1 MCICGFVCVPL
12 IAWGIG
18 VLGIAGG
25 AGIAEVERAKSAEA
39 EGKGGEGDCGNGE
52 ALQELCGTASAAS
65 TAGSNGGALLAVVE
79 TPKSAEGMCFLCY
92 GMQHECGCE
101 SLSTRVKSAS
111 EAEGTGGEGEG
122 GSGEALQQLRG
133 TSSAPPNGGALLAEI
148 NTPKSSEGMCF
159 LCYGMQHECGCESQ
173 GQGELGDE
181 AESSSEANC

>member
-101 SLSTRVKSAS
+101 S
-111 EAEGTGGEGEG
+111 
-122 GSGEALQQLRG
+122 
-133 TSSAPPNGGALLAEI
+133 
-148 NTPKSSEGMCF
+148 
-159 LCYGMQHECGCESQ
+159 Q